1 MKLANTI
8 LVLLITL
15 FQGFAL
21 AQSSVNPNEE
31 RLKAIYSKWHV
42 RVEMDQSEFIVG
54 EAIKIRVIVTSDEPR
69 VTPWPN
75 VIAINNNIF
84 IHKDTEDGPELI
96 TTRVPIDGMASN
108 EPPPA
113 ASEFQI
119 SYDISSF
126 FESSGSYS
134 DYGFSCI
141 KPGHYI
147 GRFYHGTKSPPFSFD
162 VVGAPA
168 GKEYLWE
175 TYQRI
180 CALWQN
186 RRHLSL
192 TEREIADS
200 TSVLM
205 DVFLPEPIGQTW
217 RYRTFYPA
225 LAVFGVCRD
234 AWLPSDSIKCITLV
248 REMLREP
255 GVDTTQVIE
264 AIKVSFC
271 SGFKSVAAADALDR
285 TIQSLGIPELVEPVR
300 DYSKK
305 IREQYHS
312 RHNRGSQ
319 VKF

>member
-21 AQSSVNPNEE
+21 AQSSVNPDEE
-31 RLKAIYSKWHV
+31 RLRAGYSNWQV

-96 TTRVPIDGMASN
+96 TTRVTTEGMVSN
-108 EPPPA
+108 EPPMA
-113 ASEFQI
+113 TSDFQI
-119 SYDISSF
+119 SYDISGF
-126 FESSGSYS
+126 FESSGSYR

-147 GRFYHGTKSPPFSFD
+147 GRFYHGIKSPPFSFD
-162 VVGAPA
+162 VVGVPA

-175 TYQRI
+175 AYRRI
-180 CALWQN
+180 QALHQN

-192 TEREIADS
+192 TKREIADS
-200 TSVLM
+200 INTLM
-205 DVFLPEPIGQTW
+205 NVFLPEPIGQTW
-217 RYRTFYPA
+217 RYQTFYSA
-225 LAVFGVCRD
+225 LVVYGFCRD
-234 AWLPSDSIKCITLV
+234 AWLPSDSVKCITLV

-255 GVDTTQVIE
+255 GVDTTHVIE
-264 AIKVSFC
+264 AIKASFC